1 MSSLLARLVFRILH
15 FVDNIWAQIGFT
27 FLGDNKELRNMHPP
41 HALYEDPSLGKHRYL
56 KAGGNKYHYIES
68 GSSKN
73 ALLLCLHDFGD
84 FWYGFRHQL
93 AELKSNV
100 WVVVPDLKGFGDS
113 DKPSQVNEYRMEVI
127 VMEILQLILGLKK
140 EKCYILANGLG
151 SYIAWHFVSAFP
163 NMIEGFISID
173 GPHPKALCSNISR
186 SWSYLKKYRWLYMYQ
201 LPYVPEFEL
210 TLMGNTQYNEDD
222 RSSKDIEAYDFTFS
236 RQSDWIGGLNYY
248 RNFPLHLC
256 HLRYN
261 EERKSTP
268 LPIKV
273 MFIAGDDRNKV
284 DFELICRSSEFVDK
298 FTVQIVENSGQKPH
312 QTHSKRVNA
321 YIKQFLDISNDNLS
335 NDYNIESSKELELN
349 YGAPRLLNSIFNKIL
364 DLTFQ
369 KDEPKPTNELSHY
382 NAPPSI
388 PCKF

>member
-1 MSSLLARLVFRILH
+1 MLTGVWHGALGPKSPIKTAFKNNLIMSSLLARLVFRILH

-140 EKCYILANGLG
+140 EKCYILANMGLDL
-151 SYIAWHFVSAFP
+151 
-163 NMIEGFISID
+163 ISPGIF
-173 GPHPKALCSNISR
+173 R

>member
-1 MSSLLARLVFRILH
+1 MLTGVWHGALGPKSPIKTAFKNNLIMSSLLARLVFRILH

-113 DKPSQVNEYRMEVI
+113 DKPSQVNEYRMEKV
-127 VMEILQLILGLKK
+127 LYQLMAHIQKRYVQTLVVLGATLKN
-140 EKCYILANGLG
+140 I
-151 SYIAWHFVSAFP
+151 
-163 NMIEGFISID
+163 GF
-173 GPHPKALCSNISR
+173 
-186 SWSYLKKYRWLYMYQ
+186 RWLYMYQ